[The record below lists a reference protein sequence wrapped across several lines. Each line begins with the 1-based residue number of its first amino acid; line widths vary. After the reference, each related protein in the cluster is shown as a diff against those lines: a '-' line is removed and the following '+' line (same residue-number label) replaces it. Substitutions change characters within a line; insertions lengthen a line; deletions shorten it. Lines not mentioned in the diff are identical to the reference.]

1 MLYGAYKINLVA
13 FCQNL
18 FYNYFKGDEVMRKL
32 YKSRTDKKIC
42 GVCGG
47 LADYLGIDST
57 IMRLIM
63 FVFIWCVG
71 IGLLV
76 YIAAALIMPYEDE
89 IKQ

>member
-1 MLYGAYKINLVA
+1 
-13 FCQNL
+13 
-18 FYNYFKGDEVMRKL
+18 MRKL

>member
-1 MLYGAYKINLVA
+1 MK
-13 FCQNL
+13 
-18 FYNYFKGDEVMRKL
+18 KL
-32 YKSRTDKKIC
+32 YKSRKDKKIC

-71 IGLLV
+71 IGLIV
-76 YIAAALIMPYEDE
+76 YIAAALIMPYDDE
-89 IKQ
+89 IQQ